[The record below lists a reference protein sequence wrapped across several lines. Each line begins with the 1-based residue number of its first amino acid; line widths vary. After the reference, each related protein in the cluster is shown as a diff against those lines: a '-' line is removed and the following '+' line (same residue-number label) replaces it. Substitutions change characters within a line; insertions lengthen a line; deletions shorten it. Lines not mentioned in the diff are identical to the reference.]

1 MKKTNYQYR
10 VNNHPY
16 SGYFKTKRKAIK
28 WYNNHGK
35 KLAKMFNR
43 ELVLTENN
51 RQESDKLD
59 QI

>member
-10 VNNHPY
+10 VDKHPY

-51 RQESDKLD
+51 RWESDKLD
-59 QI
+59 

>member
-10 VNNHPY
+10 VDNHPY

-43 ELVLTENN
+43 ELVLTG
-51 RQESDKLD
+51 K
-59 QI
+59 